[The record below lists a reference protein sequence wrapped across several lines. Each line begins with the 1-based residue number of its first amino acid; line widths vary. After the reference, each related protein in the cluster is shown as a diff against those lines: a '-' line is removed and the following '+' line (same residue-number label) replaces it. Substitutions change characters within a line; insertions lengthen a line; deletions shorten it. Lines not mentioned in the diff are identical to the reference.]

1 MKKLK
6 VWFPGWWGTFDCY
19 DNVFTYALSK
29 KYDIEITPDDPDLVV
44 TGFYDN
50 RYQNAKTVYFSGE
63 PFYNIGV
70 NDYALTSFYV
80 DDPRYF
86 RFPLF
91 LFFAYEY
98 YKLNFISSYDEI
110 IRKKLSV
117 DSNILQRKTNFC
129 AYVSRGPGGPQS
141 ERTNFFNLLSQ
152 YKKVD
157 SMGMHLN
164 NAPCVPGESA
174 TIEGSICKCKVIR
187 NYKFTMAFENTMTY
201 NDNIG
206 YTTEKIY
213 EPMIA
218 LSVPIYWGNPDIH
231 KDFNTKS
238 FVNWND
244 YGSNEKAV
252 ERIIEIDNDDDL
264 YMDYIKENYCSNEY
278 LFTIDYLV
286 DIFDK
291 IIED

>member
-6 VWFPGWWGTFDCY
+6 LWFTYFWGTFDSY
-19 DNVFTYALSK
+19 DNVFVYALSQ
-29 KYDIEITPDDPDLVV
+29 KYDLEITPHNPDLVI
-44 TGFYDN
+44 TGDYRE
-50 RYQNAKTVYFSGE
+50 RYQNAKMVYFSGE
-63 PFYNIGV
+63 PFYDLGL

-80 DDPRYF
+80 NDPRYF
-86 RFPLF
+86 RVPLF

-98 YKLNFISSYDEI
+98 YKYKFISSYEEI
-110 IRKKLSV
+110 LYKKSFIKP
-117 DSNILQRKTNFC
+117 NILQNKVNFC
-129 AYVSRGPGGPQS
+129 AYVSKGPGGPQS

-152 YKKVD
+152 YKNVD

-187 NYKFTMAFENTMTY
+187 NYKFTMAFENTMTF

-213 EPMIA
+213 EPMMA
-218 LSVPIYWGNPDIH
+218 LSIPIYWGNPEIY

-244 YGSNEKAV
+244 YGSNEKVV

-264 YMDYIKENYCSNEY
+264 YMDYMKENYSVNDE
-278 LFTIDYLV
+278 LFKIDYLV
-286 DIFDK
+286 NVFEEILK
-291 IIED
+291 